1 MMVQPRVPMV
11 LVVID
16 IMMAVHP
23 DLMGLV
29 GLGIVTVQ
37 LRAQMVLAVLGTA
50 MAQQVALMGLEVFV
64 IAMVQIVDQM
74 ALVAFGVTKSPNK
87 NIQRTRQRRA
97 PLMLGVIRQ
106 IKIVG
111 KI

>member
-23 DLMGLV
+23 DL
-29 GLGIVTVQ
+29 
-37 LRAQMVLAVLGTA
+37 MVLAVLGTA